1 MCRIE
6 GQWIWTCDWVRWC
19 CPRCLNATMAKIT
32 ASTTMMQKCKILKI
46 VEAPQ
51 TWKIVIEHQLPL
63 WRERGRSTYTT
74 VQKFCL
80 KRYSDRRS
88 IDHKMKFEGLP
99 SSRTISSCVEDFYQ
113 HAQGNNVSCWLLL
126 TLLVGQNVLQAEHQ
140 RKLKIKFSRYK

>member
-1 MCRIE
+1 
-6 GQWIWTCDWVRWC
+6 
-19 CPRCLNATMAKIT
+19 MAKIT

-113 HAQGNNVSCWLLL
+113 HAQGNNVSC
-126 TLLVGQNVLQAEHQ
+126 
-140 RKLKIKFSRYK
+140 